1 MAMQMAPLV
10 AMLTRLAPPK
20 FTPPPVIVS
29 LLATVLKVQ
38 LSGVI
43 GPTGTLMAVAPVSV
57 KTADR
62 PASIGA
68 VPLFG
73 LGPGL

>member
-1 MAMQMAPLV
+1 
-10 AMLTRLAPPK
+10 
-20 FTPPPVIVS
+20 
-29 LLATVLKVQ
+29 VLKVQ

-68 VPLFG
+68 VPLFRLVLG
-73 LGPGL
+73 L